1 MKCAKCNKSA
11 VGGKIVKDEI
21 YCATCG
27 KTVTAN
33 LSKGK

>member
-1 MKCAKCNKSA
+1 MKCAKCGKSA
-11 VGGKIVKDEI
+11 VGGKIVKDVS
-21 YCATCG
+21 YCKICG